1 MVFWIDASSAGT
13 ILQGLIC
20 LLPEAKSSMLD
31 GSAESAL
38 HWVGS
43 LKENFAMV
51 FGNADI
57 LSPAEL
63 EAYFPPGQRGNI
75 LITSRNSTMQ
85 CLVLP
90 ENSLE
95 VTEMEEREAVLLLL
109 KASCLNSFNM
119 DLKAEASKI
128 VKELCCLPLAI
139 DQAGAFIASGATSI
153 GNYLDKYLHHRE
165 TLLSHSEFTGA
176 SKYNKSVYG
185 TWELSYKE
193 IQKRAASGD
202 FHKARAADSALF
214 LLGLF
219 PFFHH
224 ESISEEIFSYA
235 ATQKKGINSHPDLPF
250 SHSILNY
257 KLLCLN
263 QDGTWDNFIFK
274 EGV

>member
-1 MVFWIDASSAGT
+1 MVFD
-13 ILQGLIC
+13 
-20 LLPEAKSSMLD
+20 
-31 GSAESAL
+31 
-38 HWVGS
+38 
-43 LKENFAMV
+43 
-51 FGNADI
+51 NADL

-85 CLVLP
+85 CLMLP
-90 ENSLE
+90 ENSFE
-95 VTEMEEREAVLLLL
+95 VTEMQESEAVVLLLR
-109 KASCLNSFNM
+109 ASLNVSSM

-153 GNYLDKYLHHRE
+153 GGYLDKYLHHRE

-193 IQKRAASGD
+193 IQKRAASDD

-219 PFFHH
+219 PFLHH

-235 ATQKKGINSHPDLPF
+235 ATNQRMSDPDLPLA
-250 SHSILNY
+250 HSVLDC
-257 KLLCLN
+257 KLLSLN
-263 QDGTWDNFIFK
+263 KDGTWDNLIFK